1 MITRK
6 RNRLSDYDYSQYGVY
21 FVTICTKERKN
32 LFWVKDNIVG
42 ASIARPNDGYVLSD
56 MGKIAE
62 DGIKNIP
69 QYYPVNIDCYVVM
82 PNHVHILMGIVADG
96 GRAMLA
102 PTLSGAASQCGGDVR
117 NATSTLS
124 NIVRQYKG
132 YVTKKIGFSPWQKSF
147 HDHIVRNR
155 DEYLKIFEY
164 IKTNPLKWNIDK
176 YYTED

>member
-1 MITRK
+1 
-6 RNRLSDYDYSQYGVY
+6 
-21 FVTICTKERKN
+21 
-32 LFWVKDNIVG
+32 
-42 ASIARPNDGYVLSD
+42 
-56 MGKIAE
+56 
-62 DGIKNIP
+62 
-69 QYYPVNIDCYVVM
+69 M
-82 PNHVHILMGIVADG
+82 PNHVHILMEIVADG